1 MSGYSSIC
9 NHCNNSIYS
18 TVHCTVY
25 NFCRNVLLDSVT
37 FVDLNVFLKDLS
49 QRHLS
54 LLSPVFLNYSNPEI
68 FFKVR
73 KFYFEQ
79 FSEKFWYTFGGL
91 PNITV
96 IYI

>member
-1 MSGYSSIC
+1 MLASVNFDNLPSALLTSCYILASVTLY
-9 NHCNNSIYS
+9 NH
-18 TVHCTVY
+18 TVY
-25 NFCRNVLLDSVT
+25 E
-37 FVDLNVFLKDLS
+37 FLSNDM
-49 QRHLS
+49 
-54 LLSPVFLNYSNPEI
+54 PVFLNYSNPEI

-79 FSEKFWYTFGGL
+79 FSEDFWYTFGGL